1 MQQYINSTIQGK
13 PYCCHLNLV
22 QRDYSY
28 DVLTAHLQRT
38 CTLNDLLPS
47 SPITFTDNFP
57 FPASFRSG
65 YFSKVSQY
73 TISTQITNFW
83 NIFLD
88 CNCSVN
94 SIFPILCHCVSIGA
108 VVNPQQEMILHSN
121 TFSISPHKFFL
132 HLHHWRHLMTIANDR
147 FCKLQYVQ
155 MIWNHKNNGS
165 MNMCV
170 RPTCSWLQSMSTSE
184 VTTAWS
190 GGRTKNPSPRGPP
203 PRAIN
208 A

>member
-1 MQQYINSTIQGK
+1 MQQYIYSTIQDK

-22 QRDYSY
+22 QRDYHY

-65 YFSKVSQY
+65 YSSKVSQY
-73 TISTQITNFW
+73 TISTQITNLW

-94 SIFPILCHCVSIGA
+94 SIFPILCHCISIGA
-108 VVNPQQEMILHSN
+108 AVNPQQERWSSIQIHSLYHRISSFPISINGATSWQLLMIDSAYYN
-121 TFSISPHKFFL
+121 MSKWDEIRRITAAWTCVFV
-132 HLHHWRHLMTIANDR
+132 RHVGDYRACRRPKSRQHDR
-147 FCKLQYVQ
+147 VDERKIL
-155 MIWNHKNNGS
+155 
-165 MNMCV
+165 
-170 RPTCSWLQSMSTSE
+170 LLE
-184 VTTAWS
+184 VLLLVL
-190 GGRTKNPSPRGPP
+190 
-203 PRAIN
+203 
-208 A
+208 